1 MAKKT
6 VLIVDDDKLIRTML
20 RHYCTQSDF
29 EVIEAENGQEAL
41 QRINAER
48 PDLVIMDVMM
58 PGINGL
64 HVARRIRK
72 SFDKNQLPILFLT
85 SESDSQTRYEAI
97 AAGAQVFLTKPISLG
112 DLLKSIRQLTAD
124 QPG

>member
-6 VLIVDDDKLIRTML
+6 VLIVDDEKLIRTL
-20 RHYCTQSDF
+20 LHHYCAQNDF
-29 EVIEAENGQEAL
+29 EVVEAENGQEAL
-41 QRINAER
+41 QRINAEC